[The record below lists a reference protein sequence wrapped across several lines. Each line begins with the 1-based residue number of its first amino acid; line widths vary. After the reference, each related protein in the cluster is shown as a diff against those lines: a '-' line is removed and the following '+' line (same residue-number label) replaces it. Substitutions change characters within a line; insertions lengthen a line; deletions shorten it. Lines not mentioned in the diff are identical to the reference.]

1 MRNYMK
7 NSNDTLTIDAKPIK
21 SGMLI
26 QRLEID
32 FSEETKEFLL
42 KTLQPE
48 PKTKYVAQIEVDTEE
63 VVKRIKEEYN
73 ITDGWILCSE
83 RLPKDDDWVIVTIL
97 EERGDISYR
106 YTDFGWYLEVANCWI
121 IDAEQRTDIIAWMPL
136 PKPYKGGDTK

>member
-1 MRNYMK
+1 MRNYTK
-7 NSNDTLTIDAKPIK
+7 NSNKTLAINAEPIK

-42 KTLQPE
+42 KALQPE

-63 VVKRIKEEYN
+63 VVKRIKEEYD
-73 ITDGWILCSE
+73 ITDGWIPCSE
-83 RLPKDDDWVIVTIL
+83 RLPKDNDWVIVTIL
-97 EERGDISYR
+97 EERGDIPYR